1 MARITAASLTGEATT
16 SSALVEML
24 PRFLWNLATENRR
37 PDDRQLRRV
46 CPAAPRVPG
55 RGIARFSVGTGGAAD
70 SHAHA
75 ACSAH
80 GRSRRPAV
88 SAARVVR
95 CQLGEAMGKAG
106 ITTRALA
113 HENAPT
119 VSRNSSELP
128 SQAEVGARLC

>member
-1 MARITAASLTGEATT
+1 MARITAASLMGEAST

-24 PRFLWNLATENRR
+24 SGFRGTWQRR
-37 PDDRQLRRV
+37 TGAPDDRQLRRV

-70 SHAHA
+70 SRAHA

-88 SAARVVR
+88 SAARVVC
-95 CQLGEAMGKAG
+95 CQLGETMGKVG
-106 ITTRALA
+106 MTMRGLA
-113 HENAPT
+113 
-119 VSRNSSELP
+119 
-128 SQAEVGARLC
+128 